1 MNTNFGSININFES
15 NFISVTIKKAVVDRE
30 STNCFA
36 PTYQLKREK
45 RVMIFA
51 EAHIVIFNEINCLL
65 ISRFRKHH
73 RTKMHKQDV

>member
-1 MNTNFGSININFES
+1 MHTTFDSININFES

-65 ISRFRKHH
+65 ILRFRKHH